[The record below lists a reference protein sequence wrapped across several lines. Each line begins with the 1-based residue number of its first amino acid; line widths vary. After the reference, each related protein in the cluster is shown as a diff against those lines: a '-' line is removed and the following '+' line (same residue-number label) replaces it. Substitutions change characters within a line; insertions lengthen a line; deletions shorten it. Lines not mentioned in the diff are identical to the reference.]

1 MHHDLLDLPSLLVQR
16 VPVLLYADDLALVA
30 TYPEGLQAQLDLL
43 HAYAAKWKLTVNID
57 KTKTVVLRQ
66 SSTNQVYPPPIY
78 NGALIELVE
87 SFIQAS
93 VQFLEPI
100 GGDG

>member
-1 MHHDLLDLPSLLVQR
+1 MICSICLVFR
-16 VPVLLYADDLALVA
+16 SSGFLYKDELALVV
-30 TYPEGLQAQLDLL
+30 TSPEGLQAQLDLL

-57 KTKTVVLRQ
+57 KTKAVVFRQ

-78 NGALIELVE
+78 DGASIEFVE